1 MTKRHKEEDTF
12 TVVDKR
18 RLGEADCEEIQIQAL
33 SEHFPKAAV
42 AEQVAKLITDL
53 PRSYSNPTPLG
64 ENVLV
69 KQNAA
74 ATTYRGT
81 KFIIPD
87 VVQQAPNMGIVVAV
101 GPKIEADVM
110 KPGDLVTFGRYNAEP
125 IDVDGEQYQLV
136 SIHDV
141 KLRQEVTFAVGRN
154 AN

>member
-12 TVVDKR
+12 TVVDR
-18 RLGEADCEEIQIQAL
+18 RGQVEE
-33 SEHFPKAAV
+33 PAA
-42 AEQVAKLITDL
+42 ATIAALITDL

-110 KPGDLVTFGRYNAEP
+110 KPGDLITFGRYNAEP

-141 KLRQEVTFAVGRN
+141 KLRQEVTFQVGHLKD